1 VLAAQPSRVITESP
15 RAISGSG
22 LGRQP
27 QITSA
32 ATGLRKPGVGRR
44 VTKGKCEAEAPEG
57 VLNPVYRSFSG
68 EAHSRGMQKKRS
80 HPRTR
85 TTSNAVITTHDRTIP
100 CSVRDLSPGGAR
112 LTVRDTINLIPG
124 EFELVMK
131 STRETYRAQVRW
143 QRGLEIGVAFVQ
155 DRRGFG
161 RRTSPPGSQRH

>member
-1 VLAAQPSRVITESP
+1 LLLKVADQPSLIGILTK
-15 RAISGSG
+15 
-22 LGRQP
+22 
-27 QITSA
+27 A
-32 ATGLRKPGVGRR
+32 A
-44 VTKGKCEAEAPEG
+44 
-57 VLNPVYRSFSG
+57 NPVYRSFSG

-85 TTSNAVITTHDRTIP
+85 TTSNAVITTHDRAIS

-112 LTVRDTINLIPG
+112 LSVRDTINLIPR

-143 QRGLEIGVAFVQ
+143 QRGIEIGVAFVQ

-161 RRTSPPGSQRH
+161 RRTGPPGSQKH